1 MIHVWKHQPYQLY
14 SACWTTWRWTDSIC
28 FSMYKKRKKKYKEF
42 LLFNFIYFFLDY
54 FSRSVLFL
62 RSLET
67 NCRWHKFV
75 CVYTENS
82 FYNSKNQT
90 RLLLIRTHLINFS
103 IFYNL
108 LSISIRR
115 HSIREYVFGFWFFGF
130 FHNRLFFFLL
140 ENCRLT
146 IFQFDSFLRFE
157 RYRHKNRKQIVQTN
171 NLK

>member
-1 MIHVWKHQPYQLY
+1 MCENINHTNSIQLVEPLEGGPIRFVFQ
-14 SACWTTWRWTDSIC
+14 STI
-28 FSMYKKRKKKYKEF
+28 KKKKKKYKEF

-67 NCRWHKFV
+67 DCRWHKFV

-82 FYNSKNQT
+82 FYDSKNQT

-130 FHNRLFFFLL
+130 FHNR
-140 ENCRLT
+140 
-146 IFQFDSFLRFE
+146 
-157 RYRHKNRKQIVQTN
+157 
-171 NLK
+171 